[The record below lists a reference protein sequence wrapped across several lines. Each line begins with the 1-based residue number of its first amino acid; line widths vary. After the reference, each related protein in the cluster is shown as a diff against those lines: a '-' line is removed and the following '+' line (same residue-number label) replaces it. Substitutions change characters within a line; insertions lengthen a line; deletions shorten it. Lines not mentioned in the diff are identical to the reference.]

1 MGKSYR
7 KAIIKE
13 HPRNFKASTPY
24 NRKVRRINNQI
35 TRDFYP
41 EFDNMD
47 DTTEIEIVLKNPK
60 EIYNDYDYSDY
71 KFDYEHENYNV
82 DDEYVKKIK
91 RK

>member
-35 TRDFYP
+35 TRDYDL
-41 EFDNMD
+41 EFVED
-47 DTTEIEIVLKNPK
+47 DTKSTDIVLKNPK

-71 KFDYEHENYNV
+71 KFDYEHEYSEK
-82 DDEYVKKIK
+82 DEEHRKKLK